1 MMIAIG
7 RWAALLLVLRAGAM
21 TPAMCAQTDES
32 AKLPGA
38 ARERD
43 TSSMLSARRVG
54 ALPPAERDAWMQYL
68 ERSQREQER
77 DKALIDGELH
87 SLGRRNVTRAPYAKE
102 AFGVSPAMTA
112 AWFRSDSGRRMADIV
127 LSFQTPSGGWSK
139 HVDLTRHTRMPGES
153 FFSENE
159 NWQYIATIDNEA
171 TTSQL
176 RFLALANDATP
187 GGNAPSRTA
196 FVRALDY
203 LDHAQFP
210 NGCWPQVYP
219 LQGGYHDA
227 ATFND
232 DATINVMRILRD
244 VAAGTP
250 AFVPEDVRRRAGASV
265 ARAIECIVRSQVVVN
280 GVATVWGQQ
289 HDPLTLEPVAARS
302 YEPVSLSGKE
312 SASIAAFLMTLPSPD
327 ARVVAAVHA
336 AADWFEHTAVR
347 GYVYDAE
354 DGLQRR
360 ENGGP
365 IWARMTEIGT
375 NRPIFSNR
383 DGIIRYDW
391 NQLTDRREGYAWYSG
406 EPAAVL
412 KTYARWAK
420 THPRK

>member
-1 MMIAIG
+1 V
-7 RWAALLLVLRAGAM
+7 ALYAGALA
-21 TPAMCAQTDES
+21 PRVFAQTDES

-43 TSSMLSARRVG
+43 TTSMLSARRVG
-54 ALPPAERDAWMQYL
+54 ALSPAHRDAWTQYI
-68 ERSQREQER
+68 ERSRREQER
-77 DKALIDGELH
+77 DKALIDAELR
-87 SLGRRNVTRAPYAKE
+87 SLGRQKMTRGPYAKE
-102 AFGVSPAMTA
+102 AFAVSRAMTA

-139 HVDLTRHTRMPGES
+139 HIDLTQHPRQPGES

-171 TTSQL
+171 TTSQM
-176 RFLALANDATP
+176 RFLALADGAAPRSDARY
-187 GGNAPSRTA
+187 RTA
-196 FVRALDY
+196 FLRALGY
-203 LDHAQFP
+203 LDHAQMP

-232 DATINVMRILRD
+232 DATINVLRTLQD
-244 VAAGTP
+244 AAAGTP
-250 AFVPEDVRRRAGASV
+250 AFVSEDARRRASASV
-265 ARAIECIVRSQVVVN
+265 ARGIACLVRSQVVVHDTL
-280 GVATVWGQQ
+280 TVWGQQ

-302 YEPVSLSGKE
+302 YEPRSLSGKE
-312 SASIAAFLMTLPSPD
+312 SASITAFLMTLRSPD

-336 AADWFEHTAVR
+336 AADWFKRTAIR
-347 GYVYDAE
+347 DYDYDAE
-354 DGLQRR
+354 NGLRPR

-365 IWARMTEIGT
+365 IWARMAEIGT

-391 NQLTDRREGYAWYSG
+391 NKLTDRREGYAWYG
-406 EPAAVL
+406 REPAVVL
-412 KTYARWAK
+412 ETYERWAK
-420 THPRK
+420 NHPRR